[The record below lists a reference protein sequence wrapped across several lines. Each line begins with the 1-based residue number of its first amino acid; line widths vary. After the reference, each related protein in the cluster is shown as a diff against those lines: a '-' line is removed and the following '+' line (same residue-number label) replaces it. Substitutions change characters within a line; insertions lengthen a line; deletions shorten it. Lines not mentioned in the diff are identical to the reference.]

1 MCTHHLNLELYGKV
15 GSPIAC
21 GAAIAMTLGV
31 GYGRIVTDNHYAT
44 DVVAGMITGG
54 LTGWLVPSL
63 FHYGVDGKGKKKL
76 GSLPMPYA
84 NNHTLGVQWIGM
96 L

>member
-1 MCTHHLNLELYGKV
+1 M
-15 GSPIAC
+15 AR
-21 GAAIAMTLGV
+21 LGV
-31 GYGRIVTDNHYAT
+31 RSRAAPRSPSHSASGT
-44 DVVAGMITGG
+44 DVLAGMITGG

-84 NNHTLGVQWIGM
+84 NNHTLGVQWIGI